1 MYYLLAAIF
10 FIVVYFALAKL
21 LSSILKGCL
30 VTAGIFILLAGG
42 YIFLKSTTEPVI
54 LFEKIKI
61 ENFKVSEFTRRKPKG
76 VLGAWEYF

>member
-30 VTAGIFILLAGG
+30 VTAGIFILVVGA
-42 YIFLKSTTEPVI
+42 YIFLKSTVEPVI
-54 LFEKIKI
+54 LFDRIKI
-61 ENFKVSEFTRRKPKG
+61 DNLRISEFQRRKPIG